1 MPTRAL
7 IGFALLV
14 VLLHVLDWRDPR
26 TALVSEFA
34 FEQPVI
40 TGAAFLLLGAG
51 VAGVGT
57 EVARVRRL
65 AWPGSALL
73 VVAGLGFAVLALF
86 PTDHR
91 GTVDPTTRGGE
102 IHDGVAA
109 SSALV
114 LTLGVVLA
122 WAGVRR
128 RLALAVV
135 LAVNVAFWLPA
146 VLAPDS
152 PGLLQRLWLGTLLL
166 SLLPLSALSRASR
179 PRRRG
184 CRPGRGRAPRWRTR
198 WRHPGRRR

>member
-7 IGFALLV
+7 LGFALLV
-14 VLLHVLDWRDPR
+14 GLLHVLDWRDPR

-34 FEQPVI
+34 FEHPVI

-51 VAGVGT
+51 IAGVGA

-65 AWPGSALL
+65 AWPGAALL
-73 VVAGLGFAVLALF
+73 VVAGLGFAVLAIF

-109 SSALV
+109 LSALV
-114 LTLGVVLA
+114 LTVGVFLA
-122 WAGVRR
+122 WASVRW
-128 RLALAVV
+128 RLALVVV
-135 LAVNVAFWLPA
+135 LVVNVAFWLPA
-146 VLAPDS
+146 VFAPDF

-166 SLLPLSALSRASR
+166 SLLPLSVLSRAAR
-179 PRRRG
+179 
-184 CRPGRGRAPRWRTR
+184 
-198 WRHPGRRR
+198 